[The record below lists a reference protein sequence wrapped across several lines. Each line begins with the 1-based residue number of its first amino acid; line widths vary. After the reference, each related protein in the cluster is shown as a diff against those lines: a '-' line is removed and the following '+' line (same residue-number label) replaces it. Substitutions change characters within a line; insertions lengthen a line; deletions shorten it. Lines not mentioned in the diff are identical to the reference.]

1 MRYLSLRQ
9 AMIIAQAAV
18 GPDVKVADPGLL
30 ASALARP
37 AMSVFGDDAYP
48 SLERK
53 AAALM
58 ESLARNHTLVDGN
71 KRLAWTSTVAFL
83 RLNGFDLIY
92 ASVDE
97 AEVVRPGR
105 DGGPPATR
113 RDRDV
118 DRGKCPAPMTTVGVG
133 RSSGGRQYPGRQK
146 QEQEDDQDPDGAER
160 PDPPAFQPVSL
171 PHGDRRCDG
180 Q

>member
-1 MRYLSLRQ
+1 MMITYLTLRQ

-18 GPDVKVADPGLL
+18 GPGVRVADPGLL

-48 SLERK
+48 GLARK

-83 RLNGFDLIY
+83 RINGYDLVY

-97 AEVVRPGR
+97 AEAFVLAVTA
-105 DGGPPATR
+105 DHLSLDDI
-113 RDRDV
+113 DRWIA
-118 DRGKCPAPMTTVGVG
+118 DRSEP
-133 RSSGGRQYPGRQK
+133 
-146 QEQEDDQDPDGAER
+146 
-160 PDPPAFQPVSL
+160 F
-171 PHGDRRCDG
+171 
-180 Q
+180 